1 MVKRPLVEN
10 VDAAPF
16 GGVPKLLDDNRL
28 YSVLHLASLH
38 WFQATLPCS
47 AGGKAED
54 MGSESSVTCHSPE
67 L

>member
-16 GGVPKLLDDNRL
+16 GGVPKLLDDTDYTQYFTWLVFTGSRP
-28 YSVLHLASLH
+28 
-38 WFQATLPCS
+38 LPCS

-54 MGSESSVTCHSPE
+54 MGSESSVTCHSLE